1 MSSSRKAPYP
11 QEYSTSNKLGV
22 LVVLF
27 RFPWPP
33 AFLATL
39 VTMFLTAAYNHS
51 LFSKLNERLAV
62 FSWDGAGFVTTL
74 FALMLMLLSVPVLLF
89 VPRFLLKAALIALV
103 MLSAGLSY
111 FTQNLGI
118 VFDMDMVRNL
128 VETVRDQNQ
137 QEARELLS
145 LPLILH
151 LVLWGVLPSIII
163 ALIPLQAAQKWWKSL
178 GIRLI
183 YTLILISIAVSLFVV
198 NNKYATFFARENG
211 DLKAYITPLFA
222 LNSTYRYFNTF
233 YAQQEQPFTILGN
246 DAHQQKPT
254 PRRTIGIMVVG
265 ETARADH
272 FSLNGY
278 AQPTNPLLSK
288 ENLISFQAVSSC
300 GTSTAYSVPC
310 MFSFLGQKDYSPET
324 ADKQSNSLD
333 VLQKA
338 GVKVVWIDNNS
349 SCKGVCTRI
358 ENRNLLQ
365 QVNHSDDLYSDN
377 GYYDEVMLND
387 LEHYLAGNQDV
398 LIVLHTLGSH
408 GPTYHK
414 RYPAAFAQFQPY
426 CKQDTPHAC
435 PQAEV
440 INAYDNTILYTDY
453 VLSKTIQ
460 WLKTQSQQADTFLLY
475 ASDHGE
481 SLGENGIYLHGLPYF
496 LAPEAQTHIPM
507 LLWLS
512 ESYRQQYPQAWS
524 TLQAKI
530 NAPLSHDN
538 LSHSLLGLY
547 AVQSHVYQSN
557 LDLLR

>member
-89 VPRFLLKAALIALV
+89 VPRFLLKAVLIALV

-426 CKQDTPHAC
+426 CKQDTPHTC

-547 AVQSHVYQSN
+547 AVQSQVYQSN

>member
-1 MSSSRKAPYP
+1 M
-11 QEYSTSNKLGV
+11 
-22 LVVLF
+22 LF
-27 RFPWPP
+27 KFPWPP

-62 FSWDGAGFVTTL
+62 FSWDGAGFVATL

-89 VPRFLLKAALIALV
+89 VPRFLLKAVLIALV

-111 FTQNLGI
+111 FTQNLGV

-426 CKQDTPHAC
+426 CKQDTPHTC

>member
-1 MSSSRKAPYP
+1 MSSSRKALHP

-89 VPRFLLKAALIALV
+89 VPRFLLKAVLIALV
-103 MLSAGLSY
+103 MLSAGLNY

-254 PRRTIGIMVVG
+254 LRRTIGIMVVG

-426 CKQDTPHAC
+426 CKQDTPHTC

-512 ESYRQQYPQAWS
+512 ESYQQQYPQAWS

-547 AVQSHVYQSN
+547 AVQSQVYQSN